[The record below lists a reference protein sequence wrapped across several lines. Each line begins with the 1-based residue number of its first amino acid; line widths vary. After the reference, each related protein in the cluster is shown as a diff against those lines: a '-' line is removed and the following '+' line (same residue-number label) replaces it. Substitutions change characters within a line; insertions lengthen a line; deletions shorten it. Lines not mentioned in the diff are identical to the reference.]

1 MDNEISL
8 WSLSDMLGMHKT
20 EPQMWS
26 KWNKVAAG
34 AQGAK
39 WTMVRKDR
47 DTGHWDTRAHCR
59 GINQWRMDRSR
70 RKWELPK
77 KYTQRTGN
85 SWQEDRCGH
94 VSWIENESARTPG
107 PGSRTQDSGLWTLD
121 SGLWPVICDD
131 SLSMS
136 SVARKNKGLRSEV
149 NPLGKGNL
157 AGFTLPPGHLK
168 DLTCFAAPIT
178 VHSQP
183 AEERMNC
190 ERAIDFSCLG
200 FVSLCV
206 WGSPKSYSSAV
217 DI

>member
-77 KYTQRTGN
+77 NTPRERGIRGRRTDVGM
-85 SWQEDRCGH
+85 WVELKMRAQELR
-94 VSWIENESARTPG
+94 VQG
-107 PGSRTQDSGLWTLD
+107 PGLKTLY

>member
-1 MDNEISL
+1 MR
-8 WSLSDMLGMHKT
+8 
-20 EPQMWS
+20 
-26 KWNKVAAG
+26 
-34 AQGAK
+34 AQ
-39 WTMVRKDR
+39 
-47 DTGHWDTRAHCR
+47 
-59 GINQWRMDRSR
+59 
-70 RKWELPK
+70 ELRV
-77 KYTQRTGN
+77 Q
-85 SWQEDRCGH
+85 
-94 VSWIENESARTPG
+94 G
-107 PGSRTQDSGLWTLD
+107 PGLKTLY

-206 WGSPKSYSSAV
+206 
-217 DI
+217 

>member
-121 SGLWPVICDD
+121 SGLSYATTSFRCLQWRVKTKDCGPRSTLLEKVTSPDLLCRQDI
-131 SLSMS
+131 
-136 SVARKNKGLRSEV
+136 LR
-149 NPLGKGNL
+149 
-157 AGFTLPPGHLK
+157 T
-168 DLTCFAAPIT
+168 
-178 VHSQP
+178 
-183 AEERMNC
+183 
-190 ERAIDFSCLG
+190 
-200 FVSLCV
+200 
-206 WGSPKSYSSAV
+206 
-217 DI
+217 